1 MENWYVKNLGDA
13 MLACDE
19 QDRIEACFR
28 SAREAEGCS
37 DKVAAFARHES
48 DGRLHCEV
56 KLYFSPA
63 SVDIA
68 KALGAMCCAQ
78 PSVHGLALLVGS
90 EAAWGVLFAED
101 EQ

>member
-19 QDRIEACFR
+19 QDGIEVDFR
-28 SAREAEGCS
+28 CAREAAGCS
-37 DKVAAFARHES
+37 DGIAAFVRHES

-68 KALGAMCCAQ
+68 KALGAMRCAQ
-78 PSVHGLALLVGS
+78 PSVHGLAMLVGS
-90 EAAWGVLFAED
+90 EAAWGVLFPED
-101 EQ
+101 GQ